1 MARSTTSSFITELP
15 LKVDSKQEKQLNAR
29 FQAGRQLYNA
39 CLNEALIRMELV
51 RNSEPYKQAK
61 KINREKDKK
70 QRKELFKTARE
81 KARFSDYELQ
91 SFATLIAKS
100 SNWIADKVDSNT
112 QQKLATRAFKAVERI
127 LFGMAKQVRFKVR
140 SRFKSVEGKSN
151 RQGLRW
157 LKNQVVWC
165 GLKME
170 AIIDWNNPVIAHGLN
185 SLIKYCRILW
195 RNLNGKKRWFIQLVN
210 EGLPYQKPQNYVT
223 QGIVGLDVN
232 ISNVAFVADCK
243 AGLLPFADKVP
254 TFEREIKAL
263 QRKMQRSQRM
273 HNPDNFEPDFDKQ
286 VGNKIVRKKGKVKKG
301 LEFRREKMGQASN
314 KTSSFEH
321 PTNQLTKP
329 APFFKEYLRKK
340 QWIKT
345 RNYRR
350 IQAKKAELERR
361 KAAYAKSQNRK
372 LVNDILRHGN
382 QIKTEQVSIKGWQK
396 RYGKAISAKSP
407 GFFQSELKR
416 KVENT
421 GGYFLTF
428 STQTTA
434 LSQTH
439 LDGTRI
445 KKSLSERVHKDV
457 TGVQPMHR
465 DLFSA
470 FLSRCVYNDSLSLWD
485 AQCEYPGTEPFLLDA
500 WKQHQQSVNRVAECE
515 SRSGYSSSEQMSN
528 QVLTSNQIAKK
539 GEKLEG
545 YA

>member
-1 MARSTTSSFITELP
+1 MARSTTPSFITELP
-15 LKVDSKQEKQLNAR
+15 LKVDSKINKQLSAR

-51 RNSEPYKQAK
+51 RNSESYNQAK
-61 KINREKDKK
+61 KLNREKDKK

-81 KARFSDYELQ
+81 QAKFSDYELQ
-91 SFATLIAKS
+91 SFANLTAKS
-100 SNWIADKVDSNT
+100 SKWIADNLDAQS
-112 QQKLATRAFKAVERI
+112 QQKLATRAFKAVESI
-127 LFGMAKQVRFKVR
+127 LFGMAKQVRFKVTT
-140 SRFKSVEGKSN
+140 RFKSVEGKSN
-151 RQGLRW
+151 KQGLRW

-165 GLKME
+165 GLKIKP
-170 AIIDWNNPVIAHGLN
+170 IIDWNNPVIIHGLN
-185 SLIKYCRILW
+185 SPVKYCRILW
-195 RNLNGKKRWFIQLVN
+195 RNLNGKKRWFVQLIN

-232 ISNVAFVADCK
+232 ISNVAFVADNK

-263 QRKMQRSQRM
+263 QRKMQRSQRT
-273 HNPDNFEPDFDKQ
+273 HNPDNFESDFDKR
-286 VGNKIVRKKGKVKKG
+286 VGNKIVRIKGKVKKG

-329 APFFKEYLRKK
+329 APFFKEYVRKN

-350 IQAKKAELERR
+350 IQAKKTELERR
-361 KAAYAKSQNRK
+361 KAAYAKSHNRR
-372 LVNDILRHGN
+372 LVNEILRHGN
-382 QIKTEQVSIKGWQK
+382 QIKTENVSIKGWQK

-407 GFFQSELKR
+407 GYFQSELKR
-416 KVENT
+416 KAESA

-428 STQTTA
+428 STQKTA
-434 LSQTH
+434 LSQAH
-439 LDGTRI
+439 LDGTRM
-445 KKSLSERVHKDV
+445 KKSLSQRVHKDV
-457 TGVQPMHR
+457 TGFVMHR

-485 AQCEYPGTEPFLLDA
+485 AQCEYPGTEPFLMDA
-500 WKQHQQSVNRVAECE
+500 WKQYQQTANRVAACE
-515 SRSGYSSSEQMSN
+515 SKNGYSSSEQLSVE
-528 QVLTSNQIAKK
+528 VLTSNQISQKSY
-539 GEKLEG
+539 KLEG
-545 YA
+545 NA